1 MILTKNPFMTIPSAL
16 KPQNRYM
23 NGRIIPV
30 RSEQLW
36 CLFLGLWPPFQMASH
51 GLKIGVMLST

>member
-36 CLFLGLWPPFQMASH
+36 CLFLGLWPPSKWPVMA
-51 GLKIGVMLST
+51 